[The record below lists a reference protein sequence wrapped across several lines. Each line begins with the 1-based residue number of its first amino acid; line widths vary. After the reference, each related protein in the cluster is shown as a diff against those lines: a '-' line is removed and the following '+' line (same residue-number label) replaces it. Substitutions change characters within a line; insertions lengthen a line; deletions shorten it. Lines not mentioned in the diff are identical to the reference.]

1 MVARRRPCK
10 SRRRR
15 RRPPPRGA
23 PLTPY
28 RGRPSALRPSRP
40 VLYERSN
47 TVRAASAPPSA
58 IAHATPRRRGVA
70 VAPAVTSR
78 PPLSCLSPASLRPGA
93 GGGAGLCPRCG
104 PAAELRSRL
113 VAVERQHY
121 FKVLLRRALGARGD
135 LNINGWMETGE
146 RVERVRAFIQNVRHP
161 HSPPRPCPP
170 LCPPLAPDTEPSAPG
185 VGSCAR
191 GNRPHLPWYEKK
203 SRTLNRKYCQ
213 YCTL

>member
-1 MVARRRPCK
+1 MG
-10 SRRRR
+10 
-15 RRPPPRGA
+15 RPPPSGPRA
-23 PLTPY
+23 QYFTNVQTQC
-28 RGRPSALRPSRP
+28 ALP
-40 VLYERSN
+40 
-47 TVRAASAPPSA
+47 PPSA

>member
-1 MVARRRPCK
+1 MSCGRATATVQK
-10 SRRRR
+10 SATA
-15 RRPPPRGA
+15 PPPRGA
-23 PLTPY
+23 PL
-28 RGRPSALRPSRP
+28 RGALRPSA
-40 VLYERSN
+40 
-47 TVRAASAPPSA
+47 RAQYFTNVQTQCALPPPSA
-58 IAHATPRRRGVA
+58 IAHATLTAPPGRRRCARGDVW
-70 VAPAVTSR
+70 SR
-78 PPLSCLSPASLRPGA
+78 PPLSGA